1 MDAVGILKISLL
13 SPKWS
18 FFIGEI
24 IFRDTKKNIFN
35 LMILLTNKCI
45 LYNQEKAWAFLSLN
59 LKSLLHNF
67 ITSPEVS
74 IGLYFIF
81 FFNFSS

>member
-13 SPKWS
+13 SPQCP

-24 IFRDTKKNIFN
+24 IVGDTKKNIFN

-45 LYNQEKAWAFLSLN
+45 FYKSRESMGLFISELKKSISLFNLMEKKANDTKMMLDKFT
-59 LKSLLHNF
+59 
-67 ITSPEVS
+67 IR
-74 IGLYFIF
+74 
-81 FFNFSS
+81 